1 MSRQLAWSERPA
13 EEAAHFNPAFC
24 GELISRSARDYTATR
39 GTPIPLA
46 LTFLILPLV
55 LHPGTR
61 RALPSKASTTF
72 ESWCANHQDLL
83 VGIPDRVLALRPVT
97 REALL
102 FLTQLA
108 ALQVTQDGISL
119 GQNPMRLPAKPK
131 HTTPEIDE
139 IRRRAGLVGRWF
151 ASQPAVA
158 PVLQAMGITL

>member
-1 MSRQLAWSERPA
+1 VSREVAWAERPA

-24 GELISRSARDYTATR
+24 GELISRSARDYTTTR

-55 LHPGTR
+55 LHPVTR
-61 RALPSKASTTF
+61 RVLPNKANTTF
-72 ESWCANHQDLL
+72 ESWCANQQDIL
-83 VGIPDRVLALRPVT
+83 VGVPERVLALRPVT
-97 REALL
+97 REAIL
-102 FLTQLA
+102 FLTQLQ
-108 ALQVTQDGISL
+108 ALQVIGDGISI
-119 GQNPMRLPAKPK
+119 GPNPMRLPAKPK

-158 PVLQAMGITL
+158 PVLQAMGVTL

>member
-1 MSRQLAWSERPA
+1 MSRQMAWSERPA

-61 RALPSKASTTF
+61 RVLPSKASTTF

-83 VGIPDRVLALRPVT
+83 VGVPERVLALRPVT

-102 FLTQLA
+102 FLTQLQ
-108 ALQVTQDGISL
+108 ALQVTRDGIFL
-119 GQNPMRLPAKPK
+119 GPSPMRLPAKPK